1 MIVLTQFNR
10 ALFILHQM
18 IIHSEAG
25 DRRLSSHIA
34 LESTIKMVNDIA
46 ITQRNMTLAEM
57 DTLPPSR
64 AFIIR
69 AALSYIDEFGTAPD
83 RWDSVRTDFGSALAM
98 FDMRW
103 NTMTFPRN
111 AV

>member
-1 MIVLTQFNR
+1 
-10 ALFILHQM
+10 M
-18 IIHSEAG
+18 IISGAG

-34 LESTIKMVNDIA
+34 LESTINMVNDIA
-46 ITQRNMTLAEM
+46 ITQQNMTLAEI

-69 AALSYIDEFGTAPD
+69 AALSYIDEFGTDPD

-98 FDMRW
+98 FDTRW